1 MNLTKTKMQKT
12 FKLIAISSLALALS
26 GCSWFSSSQ
35 EIQTQDQ
42 PLANQISP
50 ITSLEVAESR
60 QINQENSSVKWRGEV
75 VTGVKGHEGTIP
87 VSGFIGF
94 NSNKELVAGTFEL
107 DINNLTN
114 TDLEGEMQETLLE
127 HLKGT
132 DFFDTE
138 KYPTA
143 NLNITSS
150 EKLDENL
157 YSLTADLTIKDQ
169 TNSIQFKAE
178 VNGTE
183 ITSMF
188 DIDRTRWGVTYG
200 SGKFF
205 DNLKDSAIKDE
216 IMFDIKLSI

>member
-1 MNLTKTKMQKT
+1 MQKT
-12 FKLIAISSLALALS
+12 FKLIAVSSLALALS
-26 GCSWFSSSQ
+26 GCSWFSSSNQ
-35 EIQTQDQ
+35 DVTQDQ

-50 ITSLEVAESR
+50 ITNLEVAENR
-60 QINQENSSVKWRGEV
+60 QLNQENSSVKWRGEV
-75 VTGVKGHEGTIP
+75 VTGLKGHEGEIP
-87 VSGFIGF
+87 VSGFVGF
-94 NSNKELVAGTFEL
+94 NSSNELIAGSFQL
-107 DINNLTN
+107 DIANLTN
-114 TDLEGEMQETLLE
+114 TDLEGEMQKTLLD
-127 HLKGT
+127 HLKGK

-138 KYPTA
+138 KYPSA
-143 NLNITSS
+143 NLEITSS
-150 EKLDENL
+150 EKIDENL

-183 ITSMF
+183 IKSMF